1 MDSLKDLLVAKSLD
15 EPTELVALR
24 NFCHDQYNI
33 EAKIQ
38 VKNDIIWLS
47 LPNGLI
53 ATEVRMRQSEIIT
66 RCGITKKLRIKIG

>member
-1 MDSLKDLLVAKSLD
+1 MDSLKDLLVSKSLD

-24 NFCHDQYNI
+24 SFCNDQYNI
-33 EAKIQ
+33 EPKIQ

-53 ATEVRMRQSEIIT
+53 ATEVRMRQSEIIK

>member
-1 MDSLKDLLVAKSLD
+1 MDSLKDLLVSKSLD

-24 NFCHDQYNI
+24 SFCNDQYNI
-33 EAKIQ
+33 EPKIQ
-38 VKNDIIWLS
+38 LKNDIIWLS

-53 ATEVRMRQSEIIT
+53 ATEVRMRQSEIIK